1 MIELL
6 SHLKI
11 NSIFYV
17 IILGLIC
24 TCYVQNK
31 VYKYKLHKAQ
41 FELIVAR
48 NMIAEQNASILTT
61 QKAAQAQEKVEAE
74 RMVQIDKDRALA
86 YKNLNTP
93 ANIPSKCED
102 AIKYGVSHSGYRK

>member
-1 MIELL
+1 MINLL

-31 VYKYKLHKAQ
+31 VYKYKLQKAQ

-48 NMIAEQNASILTT
+48 NMVSGQNTAILTT
-61 QKAAQAQEKVEAE
+61 QKAAQAQEKSDAE

-86 YKNLNTP
+86 YKNMPLPT
-93 ANIPSKCED
+93 NIPSKCED
-102 AIKYGVSHSGYRK
+102 AIKWGITHQDYRK